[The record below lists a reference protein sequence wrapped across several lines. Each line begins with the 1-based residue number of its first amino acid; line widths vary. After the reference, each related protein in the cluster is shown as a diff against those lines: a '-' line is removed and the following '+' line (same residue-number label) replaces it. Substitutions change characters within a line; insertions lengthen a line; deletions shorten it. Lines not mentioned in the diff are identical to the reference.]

1 MHKIAI
7 AIAVILMVLVA
18 VLPASAQTSF
28 QKWDMYAGYS
38 YLNTPTNDIAQHGF
52 NLSFGRNINK
62 WLALGMDFSR
72 HEGTGAQNATG
83 TDMVARLPSTI
94 VAGLPASLAPAL
106 PGIKLNVPVN
116 ASSATF
122 AAGTQFQVRKNKW
135 VTPFFRPFLGAFHGR
150 AEGKAS
156 QITVTALPAGL
167 PPQTVAAVIASIP
180 ADVLQKSLTQSE
192 TSLGYGVGGGM
203 DLNVSKPIGIR
214 VAADYIRTGLFDTH
228 QNNVRVAFGLIYR
241 FGGEVKSK

>member
-1 MHKIAI
+1 
-7 AIAVILMVLVA
+7 
-18 VLPASAQTSF
+18 
-28 QKWDMYAGYS
+28 MYAGYS
-38 YLNTPTNDIAQHGF
+38 YLNTPTNDISQHGF

-72 HEGTGAQNATG
+72 HEGSGAQNATG
-83 TDMVARLPSTI
+83 TDMAARLPVS
-94 VAGLPASLAPAL
+94 VLQGLPVGVAPLL

-156 QITVTALPAGL
+156 QITVTALPPGAT
-167 PPQTVAAVIASIP
+167 PQLVAAVLASIP

-192 TSLGYGVGGGM
+192 TSLGYGVGAGF
-203 DLNVSKPIGIR
+203 DLNISKPIGIR
-214 VAADYIRTGLFDTH
+214 FAADYIRTSLFDQK
-228 QNNVRVAFGLIYR
+228 QNNVRIATGLIYR